1 MSDRE
6 RLSVKYKGWGILV
19 GACPVVAAI
28 VGRRM
33 RYDPSSQDFL
43 ASAPGICLLVL
54 LWLGFATGVHGW
66 TRGHRERQIFL
77 ASTAAGAG
85 LIMVVVAFGNVYGWM
100 GGIVTRSPFFIQLL
114 VYGLH
119 VFAMVLIPLAA
130 YRRAAFCWPIGALI
144 GYLTWVGIFSW
155 ISVPAER
162 SFIAQGIVIYQNG
175 YTMRED
181 ILWGAVMYLLALC
194 IYRGLVPR
202 PT

>member
-19 GACPVVAAI
+19 GACPVIAAI

-54 LWLGFATGVHGW
+54 LWLGFAIGVHGW

-77 ASTAAGAG
+77 ASAAAGAG
-85 LIMVVVAFGNVYGWM
+85 LIMVVVALGNVYGWM
-100 GGIVTRSPFFIQLL
+100 GGMVTRPPLFIQLL

-119 VFAMVLIPLAA
+119 VFAMVHLPGARSSTDMIRRSCAPGNLEAWVLCMRWRKGVRLI
-130 YRRAAFCWPIGALI
+130 
-144 GYLTWVGIFSW
+144 S
-155 ISVPAER
+155 
-162 SFIAQGIVIYQNG
+162 
-175 YTMRED
+175 
-181 ILWGAVMYLLALC
+181 
-194 IYRGLVPR
+194 LV
-202 PT
+202 